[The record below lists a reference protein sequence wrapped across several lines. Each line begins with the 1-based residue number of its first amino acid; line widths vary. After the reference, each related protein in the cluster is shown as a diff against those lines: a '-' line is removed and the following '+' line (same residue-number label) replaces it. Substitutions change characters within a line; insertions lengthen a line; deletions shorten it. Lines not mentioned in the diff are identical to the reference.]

1 MKQWLKARF
10 QTLVYDSVRD
20 AVADSLASAGGRSL
34 RNAVT
39 EALRAWSP
47 PRQRPLLPAGVAV
60 HYPSDVARGCV
71 RGQSGLVA
79 AGAAFEFEIHVWCP
93 VPPGVVLA
101 VWGPVTIER
110 VLCGTLVVAN
120 EGDQL
125 VTLPALQV
133 GQVVRVRVKAWEW

>member
-1 MKQWLKARF
+1 MKQWLKARL

-20 AVADSLASAGGRSL
+20 AVADALASGGGRSL
-34 RNAVT
+34 RLAV
-39 EALRAWSP
+39 ADSLRAWSP
-47 PRQRPLLPAGVAV
+47 PRQRALLPAGVAV

-71 RGQSGLVA
+71 RGSSLVVT
-79 AGAAFEFEIHVWCP
+79 AGAAFEFELQAWCP

-101 VWGPVTIER
+101 VWGPVTVAS
-110 VLCGTLVVAN
+110 VLCGTQLVAN